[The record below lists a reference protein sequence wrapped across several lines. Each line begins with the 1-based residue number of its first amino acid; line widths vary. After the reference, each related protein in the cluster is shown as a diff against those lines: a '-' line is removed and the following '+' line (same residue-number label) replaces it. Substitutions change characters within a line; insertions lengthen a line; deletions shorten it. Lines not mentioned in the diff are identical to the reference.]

1 MSKEL
6 ERAILAPAPSWQAG
20 APPKPYSKEWFIA
33 ETTYGDRV
41 VLVALPEDYTYD
53 FKTAD
58 ETHIKADKIKRWM
71 QFPDSQFLFPN
82 EQPAPKQKILATEPT
97 DEMVIAAMR
106 AMEKC
111 QPERLR
117 YTERQKWHVN
127 DMQGMRAALKA
138 AFALMQPVPERLMP
152 TPFTVE
158 KVARLLCYERVAPA
172 CDCKQQ
178 GIPCKAPIENLLHES
193 NPIRYQA
200 EAVAKFIRPVPE
212 QSIPASTA
220 TP

>member
-1 MSKEL
+1 MPTQVGY
-6 ERAILAPAPSWQAG
+6 RHAP
-20 APPKPYSKEWFIA
+20 
-33 ETTYGDRV
+33 V
-41 VLVALPEDYTYD
+41 EDYIAMLD
-53 FKTAD
+53 AQPPVLD
-58 ETHIKADKIKRWM
+58 ENMLTPAEIRRKA
-71 QFPDSQFLFPN
+71 L
-82 EQPAPKQKILATEPT
+82 EQAVNVAATCLVSGSEDYLRRTIINRIRALMIDDEPVPEQKILATEPT

-158 KVARLLCYERVAPA
+158 QVARLLCYERVAPA